1 MRPPGSHR
9 VARAA
14 AGGIRCLHPPGV
26 GTQDDGRR
34 AAPATGFLAVR
45 AIGSESSSVSVV
57 PGLRGAIE
65 RLRERGDAL
74 PLSALAAELLA
85 LRLPP
90 APALARRVVAAA
102 LGARPA
108 ALSDPL
114 DLRLWDVSA
123 LDPEL
128 AAPDTARALPLAAAE
143 FVVVDL
149 ETTGL
154 AHATSTILEIGAVR
168 IAGGCAVERF
178 TTLVNPGMPVP
189 AAITAL
195 TGIDDLLVRRAP
207 PLGPAVAAFAGW
219 LARHPAAPFVAHN
232 AGFDEGFVSRA
243 LDAHGLPPLA
253 RPVLCTRKL
262 ARRIVPELRRYG
274 LDRLAAHYGVGFGGA
289 ALGRHR
295 ALGDAQVTAE
305 VLLRLLARVQ
315 EDPAVRTL
323 GDLLDLQARKPPA
336 RAPQP
341 APASRPSGVF
351 RPPWVAST

>member
-1 MRPPGSHR
+1 M
-9 VARAA
+9 
-14 AGGIRCLHPPGV
+14 
-26 GTQDDGRR
+26 
-34 AAPATGFLAVR
+34 R
-45 AIGSESSSVSVV
+45 AIGSVQPSASGSSALERAVAE
-57 PGLRGAIE
+57 LRARGA
-65 RLRERGDAL
+65 AL
-74 PLSALAAELLA
+74 SLSSLAAELLA

-90 APALARRVVAAA
+90 APAVARRVVAAA
-102 LGARPA
+102 LGARPS

-114 DLRLWDVSA
+114 DLRHWDVSEASGGSAAA
-123 LDPEL
+123 LD
-128 AAPDTARALPLAAAE
+128 AARALPLAASE

-178 TTLVNPGMPVP
+178 ATLVNPGMPVP

-207 PLGPAVAAFAGW
+207 GLAVAIGAFADW
-219 LARHPAAPFVAHN
+219 LARHPDAPFVAHN

-243 LDAHGLPPLA
+243 LDAHGLPPLV

-262 ARRIVPELRRYG
+262 ARRIAPELKRYG
-274 LDRLAAHYGVGFGGA
+274 LDRLATHYGVGFGSETM
-289 ALGRHR
+289 GRHR

-305 VLLRLLARVQ
+305 VLLRLLARAQ
-315 EDPAVRTL
+315 EDRAVRTL

-341 APASRPSGVF
+341 SEPAPAASRPSGVLS
-351 RPPWVAST
+351 PPWVAST